1 MTSRVCSV
9 SLGVLAVVVLGS
21 TTPLAQSPRVVTD
34 EEWCRDAGSNRG
46 MESACE
52 VREFTFAKP
61 SKLTVTDSPNGSIR
75 VTGGDRSDVVLRAR
89 VVAWADSAEDARR
102 LLSEVKVG
110 VSGGTVDTSGP
121 ERRNDDDSHWSV
133 SVRADVPRALDLEL
147 DTSNGS
153 VAVSDVSGTLD
164 LSTSNGSL
172 TLANLSGRV
181 DARTSNGSARVTLS
195 GKTWTG
201 DGLDVSSG
209 NGSVRID
216 MPEGYNARLVAST
229 GNGTLRVDIPVPVTG
244 RIRGRIDTPIGSG
257 GPTIRATSG
266 NGSVRIGRAGSN

>member
-1 MTSRVCSV
+1 MKSV
-9 SLGVLAVVVLGS
+9 FVAAGLAAAITAVGS
-21 TTPLAQSPRVVTD
+21 AASPAAPQSPRVVTD
-34 EEWCRDAGSNRG
+34 DEWCRDADRNRDR
-46 MESACE
+46 ETHCE
-52 VREFTFAKP
+52 VREFTFARP
-61 SKLTVTDSPNGSIR
+61 SKLSITDSPNGSIR
-75 VTGGDRSDVVLRAR
+75 VTGSGRNVVQLRAR
-89 VVAWADSAEDARR
+89 VTAWADSMAEARR
-102 LLSEVKVG
+102 IAGEVRVG
-110 VSGGTVDTSGP
+110 VNGGTVETAGPDTRDRDRG
-121 ERRNDDDSHWSV
+121 WSV
-133 SVRADVPRALDLEL
+133 SYRAETPQSLDLEL

-181 DARTSNGSARVTLS
+181 DARTSNGAARVTLS

-201 DGLDVSSG
+201 EGLDVSTG

-216 MPEGYNARLVAST
+216 VPDGYNARLVAGT
-229 GNGTLRVDIPVPVTG
+229 GNGSLRSDIPLSVTG
-244 RIRGRIDTPIGSG
+244 RLGRRIDTTLGSG